1 MLEQQKAIIM
11 KDVMELTQL
20 KTELLIEGDENK
32 YLLISGTFLHLEADL
47 NWINQVENRN
57 RA

>member
-1 MLEQQKAIIM
+1 MLEQQKAMIM

-20 KTELLIEGDENK
+20 KTELLMEGDENK
-32 YLLISGTFLHLEADL
+32 NLLISGTLLHLEADL

-57 RA
+57 RV

>member
-32 YLLISGTFLHLEADL
+32 YLLISGTLLHLEADL

>member
-1 MLEQQKAIIM
+1 
-11 KDVMELTQL
+11 MELTQL
-20 KTELLIEGDENK
+20 KTELLMEGDENK
-32 YLLISGTFLHLEADL
+32 NLLISGTLLHLEADL